1 MNELSDIPR
10 VLEYVTVKRNLPL
23 TWRSYGHW
31 WVELDGTESYGWWPA
46 KAAGIVRLV
55 RGSDGV
61 LNGGASRTVDPNHG
75 LPGDHEFH
83 PVLTRHRSDDEVRA
97 SIRSM
102 AQSFAGEWRWSTRP
116 SMNCR
121 LFQLALFD
129 AIGIVDG
136 AGNYHT
142 RGGGCPALAPVRR
155 IEGRI
160 TGRRR
165 WPRNLPQPGVRVA
178 DLELVVR
185 REAPPASVRSATA

>member
-75 LPGDHEFH
+75 
-83 PVLTRHRSDDEVRA
+83 S
-97 SIRSM
+97 
-102 AQSFAGEWRWSTRP
+102 
-116 SMNCR
+116 
-121 LFQLALFD
+121 
-129 AIGIVDG
+129 
-136 AGNYHT
+136 
-142 RGGGCPALAPVRR
+142 
-155 IEGRI
+155 
-160 TGRRR
+160 
-165 WPRNLPQPGVRVA
+165 
-178 DLELVVR
+178 
-185 REAPPASVRSATA
+185 SACA

>member
-1 MNELSDIPR
+1 MSELSDIPR

-97 SIRSM
+97 SIRSF
-102 AQSFAGEWRWSTRP
+102 AQSFAGGWRWSTRP

-136 AGNYHT
+136 TGNYRT
-142 RGGGCPALAPVRR
+142 RGGGCPALAAGRR